1 MDKKKRVFMT
11 GCTGTMGT
19 AALEELLTIIEKI
32 NLKLLIRDS
41 SKNRSFISKYTK
53 SNNIEIIWGDLLNY
67 SDILKGVE
75 NSDYI
80 FHIGGMVSPQCDTK
94 PYLTLK
100 TNITAV
106 ENITKAILE
115 QENKDNIKLV
125 YIGSVAETGDRN
137 YPRHWG
143 RTGDPI
149 KISIYD
155 HYALSKVLAE
165 KHVVESGIKYWV
177 SLRLS
182 GIVFPNILK
191 SATAITFH
199 VPLNGVLEWC
209 TVEDSGT

>member
-1 MDKKKRVFMT
+1 MDLKKPTVFMT
-11 GCTGTMGT
+11 GATGTMGT
-19 AALEELLTIIEKI
+19 AALEELIKDIDKI
-32 NLKLLIRDS
+32 KLKLLVRDS
-41 SKNRSFISKYTK
+41 SKNKSLLSKHM
-53 SNNIEIIWGDLLNY
+53 NNPSIEIIWGDLLSYEN
-67 SDILKGVE
+67 ILEGVKG
-75 NSDYI
+75 SDYI

-165 KHVVESGIKYWV
+165 KHVVGRRGKESV
-177 SLRLS
+177 R
-182 GIVFPNILK
+182 
-191 SATAITFH
+191 
-199 VPLNGVLEWC
+199 
-209 TVEDSGT
+209 